1 MLSDMFQEH
10 RALSC
15 ENCQPKPAGWKYNQH
30 EGLLRGIDPRLV
42 SIKGFES
49 SKGTN
54 HEKSWHQVW
63 EKVCFFPSK
72 EKTHIFWEKT
82 VFLITEEKTGILE
95 KKNYKFVG
103 SWCARYVCIYIYTI
117 DICALIF
124 IAWHNITRCQQISPV
139 SWANPN
145 SIFGDI
151 PTKLG
156 SLCPDGY
163 YPLLPGQSWTAHLR
177 IAKTRVFHYWN
188 TVLIPW
194 WLELLLKFW
203 SLDWYESCMGFID
216 AWEPAMN
223 PKTHK
228 TLCIDRNM

>member
-1 MLSDMFQEH
+1 MRSHDTK
-10 RALSC
+10 C
-15 ENCQPKPAGWKYNQH
+15 
-30 EGLLRGIDPRLV
+30 
-42 SIKGFES
+42 
-49 SKGTN
+49 
-54 HEKSWHQVW
+54 
-63 EKVCFFPSK
+63 
-72 EKTHIFWEKT
+72 
-82 VFLITEEKTGILE
+82 E
-95 KKNYKFVG
+95 KKYVFSLVKKKPIFSEKNGFSHNWRKNRDFGKKTYKFVG

-117 DICALIF
+117 DICVLIF
-124 IAWHNITRCQQISPV
+124 IAWHNITRYQQISPV

>member
-1 MLSDMFQEH
+1 MIKWLKILSSFRET
-10 RALSC
+10 RTT
-15 ENCQPKPAGWKYNQH
+15 AGITKARSVRSSRRRMRGRLMWK
-30 EGLLRGIDPRLV
+30 DA
-42 SIKGFES
+42 
-49 SKGTN
+49 
-54 HEKSWHQVW
+54 WHCSPLQN
-63 EKVCFFPSK
+63 
-72 EKTHIFWEKT
+72 
-82 VFLITEEKTGILE
+82 FLWP
-95 KKNYKFVG
+95 Y
-103 SWCARYVCIYIYTI
+103 SIYIYTI
-117 DICALIF
+117 DICVLIF
-124 IAWHNITRCQQISPV
+124 IAWHNITRYQQISPV

-228 TLCIDRNM
+228 TLCIEMTTWK

>member
-1 MLSDMFQEH
+1 MYASYYTIICYQTWSNDWRFWVHSVKRELPLASPRRARCGAAAEEWEGGWCGKMLGTARH
-10 RALSC
+10 CRISC
-15 ENCQPKPAGWKYNQH
+15 G
-30 EGLLRGIDPRLV
+30 
-42 SIKGFES
+42 
-49 SKGTN
+49 
-54 HEKSWHQVW
+54 
-63 EKVCFFPSK
+63 
-72 EKTHIFWEKT
+72 HI
-82 VFLITEEKTGILE
+82 
-95 KKNYKFVG
+95 
-103 SWCARYVCIYIYTI
+103 RYIYIYTI
-117 DICALIF
+117 DICVLIF
-124 IAWHNITRCQQISPV
+124 IAWHNITRYQQISPV

-228 TLCIDRNM
+228 TLCIEMTTWK